1 MVQDMTSGDGKG
13 ARSSWWFSLRSAK
26 LRPANKQG
34 FRFPAQRGRKGNPRR
49 SALNRAW
56 FGVAGFP
63 VMLFSAV
70 AHSYAATRKR
80 SMAWSDSLS
89 IRF

>member
-1 MVQDMTSGDGKG
+1 
-13 ARSSWWFSLRSAK
+13 
-26 LRPANKQG
+26 
-34 FRFPAQRGRKGNPRR
+34 
-49 SALNRAW
+49 
-56 FGVAGFP
+56 VAGFP